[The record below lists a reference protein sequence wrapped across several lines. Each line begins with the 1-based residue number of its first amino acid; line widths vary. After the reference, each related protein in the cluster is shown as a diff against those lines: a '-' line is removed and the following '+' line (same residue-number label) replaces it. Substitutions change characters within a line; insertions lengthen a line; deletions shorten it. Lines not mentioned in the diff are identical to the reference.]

1 MKKLIALLLVAVMCI
16 SLVACGS
23 KVEKIKNFDELD
35 TTKFWGFLNGD
46 GDFLVMYEG
55 VIDDAVM
62 GATLT
67 ASNGASVVLSE
78 ETITK
83 NGDGYSLLYFAE
95 CKVEVG
101 SKVQLTLAKEGY
113 ESLSFTV
120 EVQQ

>member
-1 MKKLIALLLVAVMCI
+1 MKKMIALLLVAVMGL
-16 SLVACGS
+16 SLVACGNN
-23 KVEKIKNFDELD
+23 VEKIKNFNELD

-67 ASNGASVVLSE
+67 DENGASVVLSKD
-78 ETITK
+78 TITK

-95 CKVEVG
+95 CEVAVG
-101 SKVQLTLAKEGY
+101 DTIQLTLSKEGY
-113 ESLSFTV
+113 ENLSFTV

>member
-67 ASNGASVVLSE
+67 ADNGARVVLSE

-83 NGDGYSLLYFAE
+83 NGDGFSLLYFAD

-101 SKVQLTLAKEGY
+101 NKVQLTLAKEGY
-113 ESLSFTV
+113 ESISFTV
-120 EVQQ
+120 DVQQ

>member
-1 MKKLIALLLVAVMCI
+1 MKKMIVLLLAAVMVL

-23 KVEKIKNFDELD
+23 NIEKIKNFDELD

-67 ASNGASVVLSE
+67 ADNGASVVLSE

>member
-1 MKKLIALLLVAVMCI
+1 MKKMIAVLMLAVIGLSLI
-16 SLVACGS
+16 SCGS
-23 KVEKIKNFDELD
+23 NVEKIKNFDELD

-67 ASNGASVVLSE
+67 AENGASVVLSKD
-78 ETITK
+78 TITK

-113 ESLSFTV
+113 ESLTFTV

>member
-67 ASNGASVVLSE
+67 ADNGA
-78 ETITK
+78 TQK
-83 NGDGYSLLYFAE
+83 FNKD
-95 CKVEVG
+95 
-101 SKVQLTLAKEGY
+101 
-113 ESLSFTV
+113 
-120 EVQQ
+120 

>member
-1 MKKLIALLLVAVMCI
+1 MGL

-23 KVEKIKNFDELD
+23 NVEKIKNFDELD
-35 TTKFWGFLNGD
+35 TSKFWGFLNGD

-67 ASNGASVVLSE
+67 SENGASVVLSE

-95 CKVEVG
+95 CKAAVG
-101 SKVQLTLAKEGY
+101 DTIQLTLSKDGY
-113 ESLSFTV
+113 ENLSFTV